1 VTLGSESFT
10 RAYIKLKQIQ
20 GFLLTYA
27 GRRNAASH
35 ACHQSTDTDRKANF
49 IYFFMNETTNSQ
61 TRYAGLFR
69 RLFAIFYDC
78 FLLLAILF
86 VVSAIATALN
96 HGKAIEQDN
105 ILYPF
110 FVLAIFSLS
119 YLYFAW
125 FWIHGGQ
132 SLGMK
137 TWHIKLQSND
147 AEYQGDKQINWKI
160 AAIRFFGAIVS
171 WGVFGLGFL
180 WSLIDKKNRSW
191 HDMISKTVLIDL
203 RTKK

>member
-1 VTLGSESFT
+1 MRPVKPCHVERL
-10 RAYIKLKQIQ
+10 R
-20 GFLLTYA
+20 YA
-27 GRRNAASH
+27 GNGYS
-35 ACHQSTDTDRKANF
+35 SGFIFFMTDTIN
-49 IYFFMNETTNSQ
+49 TQ
-61 TRYAGLFR
+61 PRYAGLFR

-96 HGKAIEQDN
+96 HGKAVEPGDA
-105 ILYPF
+105 LYPI
-110 FVLAIFSLS
+110 FVIVIFTLS

-137 TWHIKLQSND
+137 TWRVQLQSEGKAID
-147 AEYQGDKQINWKI
+147 WKI
-160 AAIRFFGAIVS
+160 AAIRFFSAIIS
-171 WGVFGLGFL
+171 WGVFGLGFI
-180 WSLIDKKNRSW
+180 WSLFDKKNRGW

-203 RTKK
+203 RPEK

>member
-1 VTLGSESFT
+1 MTE
-10 RAYIKLKQIQ
+10 K
-20 GFLLTYA
+20 
-27 GRRNAASH
+27 
-35 ACHQSTDTDRKANF
+35 
-49 IYFFMNETTNSQ
+49 TNTQ
-61 TRYAGLFR
+61 PVYAGLFR

-96 HGKAIEQDN
+96 QGKAVEPGDA
-105 ILYPF
+105 LYPI
-110 FVLAIFSLS
+110 FVILIFGLS

-137 TWHIKLQSND
+137 TWRVQLRSD
-147 AEYQGDKQINWKI
+147 DPDETQINWKI
-160 AAIRFFGAIVS
+160 AAIRFFSAIIS
-171 WGVFGLGFL
+171 WGIFGLGFL
-180 WSLIDKKNRSW
+180 WSLFDKKNRSW

-203 RTKK
+203 RKKNQGASE